1 MSTQKREVELDGC
14 LWLALVVGGSSL
26 VSISFALWA
35 IVETLEK
42 FL

>member
-1 MSTQKREVELDGC
+1 MKDKLNVKLDGC
-14 LWLALVVGGSSL
+14 LWLALVVGGFSL